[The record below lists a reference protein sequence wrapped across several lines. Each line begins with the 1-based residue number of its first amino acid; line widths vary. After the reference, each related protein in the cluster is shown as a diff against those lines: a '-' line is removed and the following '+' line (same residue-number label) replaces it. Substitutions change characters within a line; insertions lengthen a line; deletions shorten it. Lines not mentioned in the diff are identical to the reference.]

1 MLILY
6 IETNMIMAIAKGRD
20 LEAEQ
25 FLLNS
30 PSSIHIVIP
39 AVCYIE
45 AINTYRKDKEYQLKF
60 QAEMDKQINESI
72 RDQKSIHA
80 KSFSRHLQKA
90 SIENT
95 LLLND
100 IQNRFSEIIN
110 LLIENAEN
118 INFNSGIIKVIS
130 DQVLQEKE
138 TFLIKND
145 LIDNLI
151 SQSILD
157 HANQHPNDQKVFIS
171 GNTKDFSKQNVQET
185 LNGADIQYFST
196 TKNFMGWLESQ
207 SL

>member
-6 IETNMIMAIAKGRD
+6 IETNMIMAVAKGRD

-25 FLLNS
+25 LLRNPP
-30 PSSIHIVIP
+30 PSINIAIPSI
-39 AVCYIE
+39 CYIE

-110 LLIENAEN
+110 LLLDNAET
-118 INFNSGIIKVIS
+118 INFQNNIIQEIGS
-130 DQVLQEKE
+130 QVFLEKE
-138 TFLIKND
+138 TLLIKND
-145 LIDNLI
+145 LMENLI
-151 SQSILD
+151 LQSILD
-157 HANQHPNDQKVFIS
+157 HANQHPNKQKVFIS
-171 GNTKDFSKQNVQET
+171 GNTKDFRKQNVQQI
-185 LNGADIQYFST
+185 LNSAGIEYFSN
-196 TKNFMGWLESQ
+196 TKDFLGWLESQ
-207 SL
+207 SS